1 MNLLRTRTSFLCG
14 VAVLLGFSVAPTS
27 RAQSSYFAEVYL
39 PALPPVRFGAVALG
53 DYDQDG
59 DFDLVL
65 SGSRNHDED
74 PQPITRLYRNDGDDD
89 LIIDNA
95 SGMPEEVTVIVLRN
109 TVSIGNSAEE
119 GVWQSAAAWGDYDRD
134 GDLDLAVAGL
144 TASGAPSTRIYEFGG
159 GRDARLITS
168 LSLPGVWSGDLD
180 WGDYDNDGDLDL
192 AVCGRDADDEPVL
205 AIHENLVDQS
215 GTFQLMSGVFPGV
228 MDCTLE
234 WGDYDVDGDMDLL
247 VTGVTKPQA
256 FVTRVL
262 RNDGG
267 SFTMTSSDLPGLLF
281 ASGAWGDYD
290 ADGDLDILLSGARL
304 SPRIMEGRIEVL
316 RNDDGRF
323 TSANDLLHGAFEND
337 VTLGRYR
344 GAVGWGDFTNSG
356 YLDFFIT
363 GAKNPTGTETLQ
375 LYRNMVSG
383 TYFAKSGTE
392 RFNGGLFGGALWA
405 DYDSDLDLDLL
416 VWGDAPGREPTIRM
430 LRNETLYGRR
440 RPISPTSL
448 EAQIDG
454 NSVTLS
460 WTKGFDRQSPENTLT
475 YNIRVGTTR
484 RAVDVV
490 SPMSD
495 RATGQRYI
503 SRRGNIGLTTA
514 WTLKGLE
521 PGTYYWSVQ
530 ALDNT
535 YSASLF
541 SEEHVFVIES

>member
-14 VAVLLGFSVAPTS
+14 VAVLLGFSVAPTLH
-27 RAQSSYFAEVYL
+27 AQSSYFEEVYL

-65 SGSRNHDED
+65 SGLED
-74 PQPITRLYRNDGDDD
+74 RDGDPRPITRLYRNDGNDA
-89 LIIDNA
+89 LVIDNA
-95 SGMPEEVTVIVLRN
+95 SGVPEEVPVVVLVN
-109 TVSIGNSAEE
+109 TGSIGNSAQE
-119 GVWQSAAAWGDYDRD
+119 GLWQSAAAWGDYDRD

-144 TASGAPSTRIYEFGG
+144 TASGAPSVRIYEFGG
-159 GRDARLITS
+159 QDSRVITS

-205 AIHENLVDQS
+205 AIHENIVDQN
-215 GTFQLMSGVFPGV
+215 GRFQLMSSALPGV

-247 VTGVTKPQA
+247 VTGVVKPQA

-267 SFTMTSSDLPGLLF
+267 SFTITSPDLPGLLF

-304 SPRIMEGRIEVL
+304 SPHIMEGRMEVL

-323 TSANDLLHGAFEND
+323 TSANDLLRGAFEND
-337 VTLGRYR
+337 ATLGRYR
-344 GAVGWGDFTNSG
+344 GAVGWGDYTNSG
-356 YLDFFIT
+356 YLDFFIA
-363 GAKNPTGTETLQ
+363 GAKNPLGTETLQ
-375 LYRNMVSG
+375 LYRNMVDG
-383 TYFAKSGTE
+383 TYFAKEGTE

-405 DYDSDLDLDLL
+405 DYDLDLDLDLL
-416 VWGDAPGREPTIRM
+416 VWGDAPGRATTIRM
-430 LRNETLYGRR
+430 LRNTTRFARR
-440 RPISPTSL
+440 VPDSPTDL
-448 EAQIDG
+448 EAQAGD
-454 NSVTLS
+454 NTVTLS
-460 WTKGFDRQSPENTLT
+460 WAEGSDRQSPMPTLT
-475 YNIRVGTTR
+475 YNIRVGTTSQ
-484 RAVDVV
+484 AVDVV

-495 RATGQRYI
+495 QATGQRYI
-503 SRRGNIGLTTA
+503 SQRGNMGLATA
-514 WTLKGLE
+514 WTLKGLQ

-535 YSASLF
+535 YSPSLF
-541 SEEHVFVIES
+541 SEEQVFVVEP

>member
-1 MNLLRTRTSFLCG
+1 MNLLRTRISSLCA
-14 VAVLLGFSVAPTS
+14 VAVLLGLSAVPAS
-27 RAQSSYFAEVYL
+27 RAQSSYFEEVFL
-39 PALPPVRFGAVALG
+39 PGLPPVRFGAVALG

-59 DFDLVL
+59 DFDLVF
-65 SGSRNHDED
+65 SGLQEQDED
-74 PQPITRLYRNDGDDD
+74 PEPIVRLYRNDGDDD
-89 LIIDNA
+89 LIINNA
-95 SGMPEEVTVIVLRN
+95 SGMLEEVSVVVLVN
-109 TVSIGNSAEE
+109 TGSIGNSAEE
-119 GVWQSAAAWGDYDRD
+119 RVWQSAAAWGDYDRD

-144 TASGAPSTRIYEFGG
+144 TASGAPSTRIYEFDGQE
-159 GRDARLITS
+159 ARLITS

-192 AVCGRDADDEPVL
+192 AVCGRDANDEPVL
-205 AIHENLVDQS
+205 AVHENIVDQS
-215 GTFQLMSGVFPGV
+215 GRFQLMSGVLPGV

-247 VTGVTKPQA
+247 VTGMVKPQA

-267 SFTMTSSDLPGLLF
+267 SFIVTSPDLPGLLF

-323 TSANDLLHGAFEND
+323 SSANDLLRGAFEND

-363 GAKNPTGTETLQ
+363 GAKNPLGTETLQ

-383 TYFAKSGTE
+383 TYFAKLGTE

-405 DYDSDLDLDLL
+405 DYDLDLDLDLL
-416 VWGDAPGREPTIRM
+416 VWGDAPGRETTIRM
-430 LRNETLYGRR
+430 LRNTTRHARR
-440 RPISPTSL
+440 RPVGPTSL
-448 EAQIDG
+448 EAQVSD
-454 NSVTLS
+454 NSVTFS
-460 WTKGFDRQSPENTLT
+460 WMEGSDRQSPTLT
-475 YNIRVGTTR
+475 YNIRVGTMPQ
-484 RAVDVV
+484 AVDVV
-490 SPMSD
+490 SPMAD
-495 RATGQRYI
+495 PVTGQRYI
-503 SRRGNIGLTTA
+503 SQRGNIGPATS
-514 WTLKGLE
+514 WTLKGLQ

-535 YSASLF
+535 YSGSLF
-541 SEEHVFVIES
+541 SEQQVFVIEP

>member
-1 MNLLRTRTSFLCG
+1 MLCG
-14 VAVLLGFSVAPTS
+14 AVVLLGLSIAPAS
-27 RAQSSYFAEVYL
+27 RAQSSYFEEVYL
-39 PALPPVRFGAVALG
+39 PVLPPVRFGVVALG
-53 DYDQDG
+53 DYDRDG

-65 SGSRNHDED
+65 SGLQEREED
-74 PQPITRLYRNDGDDD
+74 SEPITRLYRNDGDDD
-89 LIIDNA
+89 LIINNA
-95 SGMPEEVTVIVLRN
+95 SGMLEEVSVVLLTN
-109 TVSIGNSAEE
+109 TGSIGNSAEE
-119 GVWQSAAAWGDYDRD
+119 RVWQSAAAWGDYDRD

-144 TASGAPSTRIYEFGG
+144 TASGAPSARIYEFGG
-159 GRDARLITS
+159 QDSRLIAS
-168 LSLPGVWSGDLD
+168 LSLPGVRSGDLD

-205 AIHENLVDQS
+205 AVHENLVDQS
-215 GTFQLMSGVFPGV
+215 GRFQLMSGALPGV

-247 VTGVTKPQA
+247 VTGVAKPQE

-267 SFTMTSSDLPGLLF
+267 SFTVASPDLPGLLF

-304 SPRIMEGRIEVL
+304 SPRIMEGRMEVL

-323 TSANDLLHGAFEND
+323 TSANDLLRGAFEND

-363 GAKNPTGTETLQ
+363 GAKNPLGTETLQ

-383 TYFAKSGTE
+383 TYFAKLGTE
-392 RFNGGLFGGALWA
+392 RFDGGLFGGALWA
-405 DYDSDLDLDLL
+405 DYDLDLDLDLL
-416 VWGDAPGREPTIRM
+416 VWGDAPGRETTVRM
-430 LRNETLYGRR
+430 LRNTTLYARR
-440 RPISPTSL
+440 SPVSPMGL
-448 EAQIDG
+448 EAQVSG

-460 WTKGFDRQSPENTLT
+460 WTEGSDRQSPTPALT
-475 YNIRVGTTR
+475 YNIRVGTAPQ
-484 RAVDVV
+484 AVDVV

-495 RATGQRYI
+495 PATGLRYI
-503 SRRGNIGLTTA
+503 SRRGNIGLGTT
-514 WTLKGLE
+514 WTLQGLR

-535 YSASLF
+535 YSASPF